1 MDKAMMSFFIK
12 GFCFSFAKI
21 MTFMVLQANLL
32 KKYTFYFLLAVFFSL
47 QARASASDTLVFSG
61 SLSVSGAATYK
72 YKVVVVAKEGRWR
85 GYSVLDEGG
94 ADETKSSV
102 GAQFSKEKGGMVFT
116 EYGVLSSKSK
126 EQSFCFVNAV
136 LKLSGKSMLK
146 GFFMGHDKQKNMCGN
161 GTLKLSAPPAAVQ
174 LMKPDG
180 TRDTMP
186 KIVTEAISQSFQ
198 TTSKEVYLE
207 LWDGGAMDQDSLTVS
222 LNGTIIAPA
231 FEITAQ
237 RRKVSM
243 SLKKGMNTISIKALN
258 EGSQA
263 PNSARIYFDD
273 GTDHYTL
280 VSYLK
285 TGQEATIKVN
295 SK

>member
-1 MDKAMMSFFIK
+1 M
-12 GFCFSFAKI
+12 G
-21 MTFMVLQANLL
+21 LQTNLL
-32 KKYTFYFLLAVFFSL
+32 KKYTFYFLVAIFFSL
-47 QARASASDTLVFSG
+47 QARAVVSDSLVFSG

-85 GYSVLDEGG
+85 GYSILDEGG

-136 LKLSGKSMLK
+136 LKLSGKSTLK
-146 GFFMGHDKQKNMCGN
+146 GFFIGHDKQKNMCGN
-161 GTLKLSAPPAAVQ
+161 GTVKLSAPAAAVQ

-186 KIVTEAISQSFQ
+186 KIVTEALSQSFQ
-198 TTSKEVYLE
+198 TSSKEVYLE

-222 LNGTIIAPA
+222 LNGTIVAAP
-231 FEITAQ
+231 FEISTQ
-237 RRKVSM
+237 RKKVPM
-243 SLKKGMNTISIKALN
+243 SLKKGTNIITIKALN
-258 EGSQA
+258 EGTQP

-273 GTDHYTL
+273 GVDHYTL

-285 TGQEATIKVN
+285 MGQEATIKVN
-295 SK
+295 CK